1 MAFLIPPGMTD
12 PVTPQTVQRRR
23 QLAEAMLANN
33 TSGPVRHW
41 TEGAA
46 RLAKALIGGA
56 GLRQADEL
64 ETKGRKEAQDSIS
77 QLTQALM
84 GEERAQPSQSGNPS
98 YRDAISSIESGGRYD
113 AVGPT
118 NPKLG
123 RALGKYQVME
133 ANVGPWSREAL
144 GREVSADEFLSSPE
158 IQDKVFDHR
167 FGQYVSQYGPEKA
180 AQAWFAGPGDIGTNR
195 QDSLGTSVPEYSR
208 KFMAAMGGGDQPA
221 MPEGATPTSGQQQ
234 PQGGS
239 RLQQLF
245 AAAQNPWLDEGQRA
259 LVNTLIQNELK
270 SSNQGLENIDL
281 GDRIGFFDRQGNLVR
296 SVPKAGQQKAATY
309 GVIGKDQYGTEQY
322 GWIDPITRTVT
333 PAPSGSGQEAGAAP
347 VDAQPL
353 APPPQAPAPAQEG
366 AQQPPMAAPIQIP
379 PAPPGVNPKIWR
391 DEQTKI
397 AAEKSAAKTLANHRR
412 EVNED
417 VIGNAADQA
426 RKLINGWTT
435 GMVGNA
441 LSNLSSSQAA
451 ELRRQID
458 VLKSNATI
466 ENLNAMRQSSPTGGA
481 LGNVTEKEGAMLAS
495 ATGALDAAASE
506 EDFRRALDN
515 YERTLYRI
523 TYGPE
528 EGDAVFRRRM
538 QGGTQQ
544 PQASTARAPAPPK
557 PGEIQQGYRFKG
569 GNPADPNSWE
579 QVQ

>member
-180 AQAWFAGPGDIGTNR
+180 AQAWFAGPGGIGTNR

-391 DEQTKI
+391 DEQTKRLAEGAGDNPKLTEQQSKDVVYLRRGVEALRNLNAVDEQLASGMQSTLGGLPLVGNYLTSKDFQSAQQAGREFLASVLRKDTG
-397 AAEKSAAKTLANHRR
+397 AAVTDGEMDTYGKIYLPQPGDDPATIQQKSAA
-412 EVNED
+412 
-417 VIGNAADQA
+417 
-426 RKLINGWTT
+426 
-435 GMVGNA
+435 
-441 LSNLSSSQAA
+441 
-451 ELRRQID
+451 RQ
-458 VLKSNATI
+458 
-466 ENLNAMRQSSPTGGA
+466 R
-481 LGNVTEKEGAMLAS
+481 
-495 ATGALDAAASE
+495 ALDAIYGGLGTA
-506 EDFRRALDN
+506 
-515 YERTLYRI
+515 RTLFPD
-523 TYGPE
+523 YGPVE
-528 EGDAVFRRRM
+528 D
-538 QGGTQQ
+538 
-544 PQASTARAPAPPK
+544 RAAGADDPGPAPE
-557 PGEIQQGYRFKG
+557 GVDAQ
-569 GNPADPNSWE
+569 SWKYMTPQE
-579 QVQ
+579 RSLWK